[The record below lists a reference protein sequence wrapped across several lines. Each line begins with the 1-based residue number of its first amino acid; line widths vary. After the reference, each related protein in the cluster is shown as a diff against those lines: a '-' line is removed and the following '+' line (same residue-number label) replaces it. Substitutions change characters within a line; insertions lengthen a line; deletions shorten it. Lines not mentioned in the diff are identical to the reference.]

1 VALRVLPFSSRLA
14 WQLVKGAMPALCLA
28 VIALMTRSAPV
39 AEGYPDV
46 RIDAG
51 LTANMTSDGSTPAAL
66 TNEGQRANPVDFTAE
81 ELQSLQRRFG
91 VHGPQPELAQ
101 LLTQGIDQLTP
112 LRARTF
118 HRLGLLQPII
128 LRESRRHG
136 INPMLVTAILFDELQ
151 HAKPG
156 EDLPLAVES
165 GLFKTHGPA
174 QLSVEELVHQGL
186 LRPDASDDEIS
197 AARQELLDPERNVT
211 LLVGKFARLSRALGL
226 PTDRPL
232 DAGSSPRDA
241 KALATL
247 AYLHNGKLDYP
258 ARILSYMQDP
268 ALHAL
273 IYSVRK
279 PYQFPVI

>member
-1 VALRVLPFSSRLA
+1 MVAV
-14 WQLVKGAMPALCLA
+14 LCLS
-28 VIALMTRSAPV
+28 VIGLVTRSQPV
-39 AEGYPDV
+39 VEGYRDL

-51 LTANMTSDGSTPAAL
+51 LTANMTSDGSSPGAL
-66 TNEGQRANPVDFTAE
+66 SSEGQRANPVDFSAE
-81 ELQSLQRRFG
+81 ELRSLQRRFG

-101 LLTQGIDQLTP
+101 LLTQGLDQLTP
-112 LRARTF
+112 LRAHTF
-118 HRLGLLQPII
+118 TRLEMLQPII
-128 LRESRRHG
+128 LRESSRHG
-136 INPMLVTAILFDELQ
+136 VNPMLVTAVLFDELQ

-174 QLSVEELVHQGL
+174 QLSVDELVHQGL
-186 LRPDASDDEIS
+186 LRADASEAERF
-197 AARQELLDPERNVT
+197 AARQDLLDPERNVT
-211 LLVGKFARLSRALGL
+211 VLVGKFARLSKALGL
-226 PTDRPL
+226 PNDRPL

-273 IYSVRK
+273 IYSIRK
-279 PYQFPVI
+279 PIPFPVI